1 MLFDI
6 FLRKLIDNEQK
17 AKNGGLGKLHSSI
30 NPMRPGPPWSTAAA
44 SDSAAAAA
52 SAGGGGTSLIESAA
66 GLFNSSAAALLNGS
80 SAAMAAAA
88 AAPDPPPGSSLFTEL
103 LDVSREFAWLAGG
116 GLVIGLAFG
125 FLTTYVG
132 GGADTI
138 SAVY

>member
-44 SDSAAAAA
+44 RGSAAAAA
-52 SAGGGGTSLIESAA
+52 SSGGGSSLLESAA
-66 GLFNSSAAALLNGS
+66 GLLNSSAAALFNSS
-80 SAAMAAAA
+80 SAAMSAAAS
-88 AAPDPPPGSSLFTEL
+88 DPMDPEPGSSLFSEL

-125 FLTTYVG
+125 FLTT
-132 GGADTI
+132 
-138 SAVY
+138 